1 MEARARCCSA
11 RGGFG
16 EFAMSHDTQN
26 LTLQGAAQNPAS
38 ARNPW
43 AALAVLCAGYGTILL
58 DLTVVN
64 NAMPSIIGSLHTGV
78 NGILWVINAYVLV
91 YAVLLI
97 TAGRVGDLV
106 GQRAIFAGGL
116 ALFTVA
122 SALCGFAQTTTQLVA
137 ARILQGVGGA
147 LLTPQ
152 TLALVT
158 SIFPPD
164 RRGPAMGLWGAV
176 AGLATVAGAALGGVF
191 VTRWGWRWGV
201 FLHPAVRVGVFV
213 GTLPLLP

>member
-1 MEARARCCSA
+1 
-11 RGGFG
+11 
-16 EFAMSHDTQN
+16 MSHDTQN

-164 RRGPAMGLWGAV
+164 RRGTAMGLWGAV
-176 AGLATVAGAALGGVF
+176 VVFLWLLAVPVLDRGDAPGWRGRRRALTAGAAVAVVAIGLGVYAWLSYP
-191 VTRWGWRWGV
+191 VAH
-201 FLHPAVRVGVFV
+201 LH
-213 GTLPLLP
+213 